1 MGWWDEV
8 RVALRG
14 FLHQH
19 GVCAGFVMMLIQ
31 EAGVPVTLPPGGEG
45 GRAPSPVR
53 GSAWA
58 APSRSSISRAAN
70 GVLELDRGADVHFV
84 CSIRC

>member
-45 GRAPSPVR
+45 GRAPSRCADRPGR
-53 GSAWA
+53 HEAD
-58 APSRSSISRAAN
+58 RRAA
-70 GVLELDRGADVHFV
+70 GRPTDVLELDRGADVHFV